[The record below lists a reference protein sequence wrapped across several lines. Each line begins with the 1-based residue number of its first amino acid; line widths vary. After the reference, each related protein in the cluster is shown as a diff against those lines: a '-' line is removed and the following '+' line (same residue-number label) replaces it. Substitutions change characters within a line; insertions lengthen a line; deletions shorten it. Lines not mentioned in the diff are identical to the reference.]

1 MLARLALSEQEL
13 TTFQDQLSRILEHAG
28 KVQALNTEG
37 VEPTSHAIPLVNV
50 FRRDEVI
57 APLSREETLSNA
69 PAAEAGYFRV
79 PRIIEEDG

>member
-57 APLSREETLSNA
+57 APLSREEALSNA